1 MIFFA
6 EIYQDYIIVHVFFLV
21 EDGQFDAGDEEVSQ
35 SDDSS
40 MDQLS
45 AAPADSCGVYS
56 DDSDLDIWE

>member
-1 MIFFA
+1 MF
-6 EIYQDYIIVHVFFLV
+6 FFLV
-21 EDGQFDAGDEEVSQ
+21 EDGEFDAGDEEVSQ

-45 AAPADSCGVYS
+45 ATPADSCGVYS